1 MTKFNQNYALYL
13 KYGSVGIINTAV
25 TGLTIS
31 LLSLTS
37 LSAYLNNC
45 LGLSLGIVTSFFL
58 NGKWTFKQS
67 RLQPKKFILFLGAIA
82 IAYGANLIVMAVSMS
97 FFPILLAQ
105 FFGILS
111 YSVIFFLIN
120 KAYIFNQ

>member
-1 MTKFNQNYALYL
+1 MIKSNQKHAVYL

-25 TGLTIS
+25 SGVTIS

-37 LSAYLNNC
+37 LSSYINNFV
-45 LGLSLGIVTSFFL
+45 GFSLGILTSFFL

-67 RLQPKKFILFLGAIA
+67 RLPPKTFFLFLGAIV
-82 IAYGANLIVMAVSMS
+82 ISYGVNLIVMTISMA
-97 FFPILLAQ
+97 FFPILMAQ
-105 FFGILS
+105 FMGILT
-111 YSVIFFLIN
+111 YSFIFFIIN